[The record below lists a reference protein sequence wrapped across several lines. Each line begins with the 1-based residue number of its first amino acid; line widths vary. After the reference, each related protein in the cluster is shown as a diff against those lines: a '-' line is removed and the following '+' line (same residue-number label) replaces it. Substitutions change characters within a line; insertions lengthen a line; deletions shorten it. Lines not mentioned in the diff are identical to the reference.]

1 MTGLPQLMT
10 ACPSDVRKIAT
21 GRATV
26 GGGGGGGGSIPGE
39 KKCGSLV
46 GLFIGGVVE
55 LAYKIVFNLKD
66 IAKLCIKGSTFKYK
80 ITNVSGKH

>member
-1 MTGLPQLMT
+1 MVRFTGGVPGELLTPILVLEEELVVMTGLPLLMT

-55 LAYKIVFNLKD
+55 LA
-66 IAKLCIKGSTFKYK
+66 
-80 ITNVSGKH
+80 

>member
-1 MTGLPQLMT
+1 MTALPLLMT
-10 ACPSDVRKIAT
+10 ACPSDVRKMAT

-26 GGGGGGGGSIPGE
+26 GGGGGGGGNIPGE

-55 LAYKIVFNLKD
+55 VD
-66 IAKLCIKGSTFKYK
+66 
-80 ITNVSGKH
+80 